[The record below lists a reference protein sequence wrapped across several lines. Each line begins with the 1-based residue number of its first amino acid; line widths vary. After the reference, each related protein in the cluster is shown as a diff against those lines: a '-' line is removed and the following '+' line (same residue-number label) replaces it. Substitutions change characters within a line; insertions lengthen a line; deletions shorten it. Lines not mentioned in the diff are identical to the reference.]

1 MELRLRLDMLPQPD
15 ETTCGPTCLHAV
27 YRYFG
32 DEMSLRQVVDEVP
45 KLEDGGTLAVHLGC
59 HALRRGYA
67 AVIYTYNLQ
76 VFDPT
81 WFLPG
86 APDMRQRLE
95 AQMKGKR
102 SKKLGVATMAYLEFL
117 DRGGQLRFEDLTS
130 GLVRRYV
137 NRGIPI
143 LTGLSAT
150 YLYRSAREKGSRM
163 DYDDILGEPSGHF
176 VVLCGYDREER
187 SVLVADPLL
196 PNPVAETNQY
206 VVNIDRLV
214 CSILLGILTYDDNLL
229 IIKPRSVGSDAA
241 GERDANPHRRQ

>member
-32 DEMSLRQVVDEVP
+32 DEQELRQVVEEVP
-45 KLEDGGTLAVHLGC
+45 RLEEGGTLAVHLGC
-59 HALRRGYA
+59 HALKRGYSA
-67 AVIYTYNLQ
+67 AIYTYNLQ

-86 APDMRQRLE
+86 APDMAQRLQ
-95 AQMKGKR
+95 AQAKSKR
-102 SKKLGVATMAYLEFL
+102 SKKLGIATSAYLEFL
-117 DRGGQLRFEDLTS
+117 ELGGQLRFEDLTA
-130 GLVRRYV
+130 GLVRRYL

-163 DYDDILGEPSGHF
+163 DYDDIQGEPSGHF

-206 VVNIDRLV
+206 VVGIDRLV

-229 IIKPRSVGSDAA
+229 IIKPRSGT
-241 GERDANPHRRQ
+241 GERDADSHRGQ

>member
-1 MELRLRLDMLPQPD
+1 MELRLRLDMLAQPD
-15 ETTCGPTCLHAV
+15 ETTCGPTCLHSV
-27 YRYFG
+27 YRFYG
-32 DEMSLRQVVDEVP
+32 EEVPLQRMIDEVP
-45 KLEDGGTLAVHLGC
+45 RLEEGGTLAVHLAC
-59 HALRRGYA
+59 HALKRGYSA
-67 AVIYTYNLQ
+67 AIYTYNLQ

-95 AQMKGKR
+95 AQMQSKQ
-102 SKKLGVATMAYLEFL
+102 SKKLRIATHAYLEFL
-117 DRGGQLRFEDLTS
+117 DLGGHLRFEDLTA
-130 GLVRRYV
+130 GLVWRYL

-150 YLYRSAREKGSRM
+150 YLYRSAREKGARM
-163 DYDDILGEPSGHF
+163 DYDDIAGEPSGHF

-187 SVLVADPLL
+187 SVLIADPLL
-196 PNPVAETNQY
+196 PNPVSETNQY

-229 IIKPRSVGSDAA
+229 IIKPRSLA
-241 GERDANPHRRQ
+241 GERDANSHRRQ